1 MSSRTKS
8 PVRGTPDP
16 ETAEAGIDPVNEVRL
31 VGRLSGEP
39 EEREMPSGDTLRSF
53 RLVVEREAGAAPR
66 SRQRHDTLDCVVWGG
81 RVKRSVG
88 TWRSG
93 DVVEVTGAIRRR
105 FYRAGAGPVS
115 RVDVEVT
122 GGKVIRRAAT

>member
-1 MSSRTKS
+1 MSSRKKS
-8 PVRGTPDP
+8 PESEPD
-16 ETAEAGIDPVNEVRL
+16 EIGPVNEVRL
-31 VGRLSGEP
+31 VGRLSGDP
-39 EEREMPSGDTLRSF
+39 DEREMPSGDTMRSF
-53 RLVVEREAGAAPR
+53 RVVVDRGEVGATR

-81 RVKRSVG
+81 RVKRSVAG
-88 TWRSG
+88 WRSG

-105 FYRAGAGPVS
+105 FFRAGGGPAS